1 VRWEGG
7 ASENRRWAQA
17 MRWCREDDAAST
29 TYSAPARMYWQAAP
43 ASAETWPVPEAKP
56 AGSGAGEPPG
66 SGANLADSGVG
77 KLAGSGAK
85 LASFTPQAKAPP
97 TQPWPVPEASSS
109 YAHTTLHTIQPDG
122 SVQPPLQQRFLPPPQ
137 RCPVPEAKPAGSGAG
152 EPAGSGAKL
161 ADSGA
166 PPDQA
171 EEPAGSGASVDYFQ
185 WMFMPGQKGCP
196 TWIILHGV
204 SREPFCDLCKKVAT
218 NEHLETDKH
227 RRYVDWFDKQ
237 KADSIGGG
245 GGTLAVQ
252 QQPQLALA
260 DSGASPYQAGEPAGS
275 GAPAAEAVAGNGPVT
290 EETEEARRAWRESVA
305 LQQAYDVGAEP
316 ADSGASQSGEP
327 AGSGAPAADLP
338 IAQKYLGD
346 PPQAMAKA
354 AEIAYGVGEAA
365 KPRPGAVE
373 GEVIG
378 YIPVKKSDYYGYYM
392 EERLD
397 LAGLDIR
404 VKKYR
409 GCQGSGSA
417 SRHLVCFRKLFKGLK
432 CMFSMETKLGFG
444 ILLVAYCE
452 HM

>member
-1 VRWEGG
+1 
-7 ASENRRWAQA
+7 
-17 MRWCREDDAAST
+17 M
-29 TYSAPARMYWQAAP
+29 
-43 ASAETWPVPEAKP
+43 
-56 AGSGAGEPPG
+56 
-66 SGANLADSGVG
+66 
-77 KLAGSGAK
+77 
-85 LASFTPQAKAPP
+85 
-97 TQPWPVPEASSS
+97 
-109 YAHTTLHTIQPDG
+109 
-122 SVQPPLQQRFLPPPQ
+122 
-137 RCPVPEAKPAGSGAG
+137 PVPEAKPAGSGAG
-152 EPAGSGAKL
+152 EPAGSGARL

-171 EEPAGSGASVDYFQ
+171 KEPRVEFDFFQ
-185 WMFMPGQKGCP
+185 WMYVPGTKGCP
-196 TWIILHGV
+196 PWIIKHEI
-204 SREPFCDLCKKVAT
+204 SQDPYCNLCKKVAT
-218 NEHLETDKH
+218 DDHLVTDKH
-227 RRYVDWFDKQ
+227 KRWVEWFEFH
-237 KADSIGGG
+237 SIGGG

-252 QQPQLALA
+252 QQPQLAPA
-260 DSGASPYQAGEPAGS
+260 DSGASPYQA
-275 GAPAAEAVAGNGPVT
+275 
-290 EETEEARRAWRESVA
+290 
-305 LQQAYDVGAEP
+305 
-316 ADSGASQSGEP
+316 GEP

-432 CMFSMETKLGFG
+432 CMLSMETKLDFG
-444 ILLVAYCE
+444 ILLLAYCE
-452 HM
+452 HV